1 MQVRRFFVFS
11 RLALL
16 WAGACV
22 HAQTTLTIDD
32 AVRTAL
38 QNHPLLQERQQRSE
52 VANGFA
58 LQAGLRPNPRLIT
71 QSENWS
77 LTGAPPQSIPTF
89 TDQFLYLSQVFETGA
104 KRDRRV
110 DLGRTGK
117 LHDLLALMAAAVD
130 RAHPLRTTGDLKAF
144 FKEHVC
150 R

>member
-52 VANGFA
+52 VASGFA
-58 LQAGLRPNPRLIT
+58 LETIAGDAVRRWVERGL
-71 QSENWS
+71 
-77 LTGAPPQSIPTF
+77 A
-89 TDQFLYLSQVFETGA
+89 TDDG
-104 KRDRRV
+104 RRV
-110 DLGRTGK
+110 RLTREG
-117 LHDLLALMAAAVD
+117 LLVSDALWADV
-130 RAHPLRTTGDLKAF
+130 LRTA
-144 FKEHVC
+144 
-150 R
+150 